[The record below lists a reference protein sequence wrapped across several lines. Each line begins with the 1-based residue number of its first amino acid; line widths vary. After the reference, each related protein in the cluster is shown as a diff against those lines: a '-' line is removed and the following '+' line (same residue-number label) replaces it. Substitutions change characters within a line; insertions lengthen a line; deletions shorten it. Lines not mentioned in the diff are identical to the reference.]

1 MVVALALVL
10 VLVLVMVLSV
20 LLAEWGCQR
29 ALVVGTVSSTGTIRI
44 LILSSIIGTGT
55 DYRVRGVS
63 VHW

>member
-1 MVVALALVL
+1 M
-10 VLVLVMVLSV
+10 LVLVMVLSV

-29 ALVVGTVSSTGTIRI
+29 ALVVGTVSSTGTILI
-44 LILSSIIGTGT
+44 LILSRIIGTGT